1 MEILADP
8 VFKTQYQ
15 KYKNRVKLW
24 ESHFTAKH
32 GRKPNKVLHFIFIN
46 RDIKLIQLELFSR
59 YQALMIIPLFYVVIE
74 MIAFSQSFSGI
85 RILLSYIIS
94 IFYTILQ
101 FYMVLYELYDFFT
114 IRFERLSLSFLFDV
128 SLGTFMDIHNVD
140 I

>member
-1 MEILADP
+1 MEILSDP

-46 RDIKLIQLELFSR
+46 RDIKLIQLQLFSR
-59 YQALMIIPLFYVVIE
+59 YQALMIIPLFYVAIE
-74 MIAFSQSFSGI
+74 MVAFSQSFSEI

-94 IFYTILQ
+94 IF
-101 FYMVLYELYDFFT
+101 LYDFT
-114 IRFERLSLSFLFDV
+114 ILYGFIRV
-128 SLGTFMDIHNVD
+128 I
-140 I
+140 